1 MKKRIAI
8 VGGGFAG
15 AELAKSLEEKADV
28 TLIEQN
34 THFVHT
40 PAMVRATVDP
50 SLLDRALIPYEKLLK
65 KGRIVHGRAQS
76 VDATGVTMDDGE
88 QIEADYTV
96 IATGSAYA
104 APFKA
109 KDGEIDG
116 LRAANAQINR
126 KLRNAK
132 TIAIVGA
139 GAVGTELAGEIK
151 HAMPDKKVTLI
162 SADKTLF
169 PGFPDK
175 LGNQLGSKLRA
186 AGVDV
191 ILGAMA
197 ENLKSLTEPYAGSL
211 TLDNGQH
218 VDADLIFPVV
228 GSRARPELLE
238 SLPGAKKS
246 SSNRIKVDQWMRPSD
261 LPNVFAVGDVADNG
275 DPMTVVAINRQE
287 PWLSKTLLA
296 LAKGAKVENQRP
308 YTAANKSMILIP
320 LGPNIGNSFL
330 AVATV
335 GNFLTRLFKGKD
347 LFLTKYNNSFGR

>member
-1 MKKRIAI
+1 MTKRIVI

-15 AELAKSLEEKADV
+15 AELARLLENDAVV

-65 KGRIVHGRAQS
+65 KGTSIHGRARS
-76 VDATGVTMDDGE
+76 VDACGVTLDNGDR
-88 QIEADYTV
+88 IEADYVV
-96 IATGSAYA
+96 IATGSTYA

-109 KDGEIDG
+109 KDGAIDA
-116 LRAANAQINR
+116 LKAANSRIYL
-126 KLRNAK
+126 KLQNAK

-151 HAMPDKKVTLI
+151 HAMPDKTVILI
-162 SADKTLF
+162 SADRSLF
-169 PGFPDK
+169 PAFPQK
-175 LGNQLGSKLRA
+175 LGLQLDRKLRA
-186 AGVDV
+186 AGVNIV
-191 ILGAMA
+191 LGAMA
-197 ENLKSLTEPYAGSL
+197 ENLESLTEPYAGTL
-211 TLDNGQH
+211 ELDNGQH
-218 VDADLIFPVV
+218 IDADLIFPVV
-228 GSRARPELLE
+228 GSRARSELLE
-238 SLPGAKKS
+238 TLPGATKS
-246 SSNRIKVDQWMRPSD
+246 NSNRVTVDPWMRPSE

-275 DPMTVVAINRQE
+275 DPMTVVAINRQG

-296 LAKGAKVENQRP
+296 LIKGAKVEEQKP
-308 YTAANKSMILIP
+308 YTAADKSMILIP
-320 LGPNIGNSFL
+320 LGPNIGSSFL

-347 LFLTKYNNSFGR
+347 LFLTKYNKAFGR

>member
-1 MKKRIAI
+1 MTKRIAI

-15 AELAKSLEEKADV
+15 AELAKSLENSADV

-65 KGRIVHGRAQS
+65 NGTFIRGRAKG
-76 VDATGVTMDDGE
+76 VDASGVTMNNGE
-88 QIEADYTV
+88 RIEADYTV

-109 KDGEIDG
+109 KDGEIDE
-116 LRAANAQINR
+116 LRTANTQINLR
-126 KLRNAK
+126 LRNAK

-151 HAMPDKKVTLI
+151 HAMPDKDVTLI
-162 SADKTLF
+162 SADQTLF
-169 PGFPDK
+169 PGFPPK
-175 LGNQLGSKLRA
+175 LGAQLEKKLKA
-186 AGVDV
+186 AGVTV
-191 ILGAMA
+191 VLGAMA

-211 TLDNGQH
+211 ELNNGQSIE
-218 VDADLIFPVV
+218 ADLIFPVV
-228 GSRARPELLE
+228 GSRARSDLLE
-238 SLPGAKKS
+238 ALPGARKS
-246 SSNRIKVDQWMRPSD
+246 SSNRVKVDQMMRPSD

-275 DPMTVVAINRQE
+275 DPMTVVAINQQI
-287 PWLSKTLLA
+287 PWLTKTLLA
-296 LAKGAKVENQRP
+296 LVNGAKLDGQKP
-308 YTAANKSMILIP
+308 YTPVKKPMILIP
-320 LGPNIGNSFL
+320 LGPEIGNSFL

-335 GNFLTRLFKGKD
+335 GNLLTRLFKGRD
-347 LFLTKYNNSFGR
+347 LFLTKYNNTFGR